1 MNTVSLNNMFRTWH
15 KVVVILILS
24 WAVIDNCVP
33 GFCPADSPPGA
44 PISNSSVVVS
54 SPPVAAKNVAQPNN
68 LGYSPFEDDCF
79 CCSTHVAP
87 SPHFTLSRSLA
98 ATRVIVLVAESH
110 TEDWTPLLYHPPRS

>member
-1 MNTVSLNNMFRTWH
+1 MFRTWH

-24 WAVIDNCVP
+24 WAVI
-33 GFCPADSPPGA
+33 GA
-44 PISNSSVVVS
+44 PGGLSARQKPGTQLSISNSSVVVS

-87 SPHFTLSRSLA
+87 SPHFTLSRSLS
-98 ATRVIVLVAESH
+98 R
-110 TEDWTPLLYHPPRS
+110 YPRDCFSS